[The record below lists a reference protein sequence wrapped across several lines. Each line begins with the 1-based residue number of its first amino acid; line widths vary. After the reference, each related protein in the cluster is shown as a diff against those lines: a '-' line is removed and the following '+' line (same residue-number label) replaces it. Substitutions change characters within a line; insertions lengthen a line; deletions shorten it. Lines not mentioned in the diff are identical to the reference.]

1 MANLIVKPQVEFME
15 AVKLAYKNCFTFTGR
30 IRRSEFWWA
39 VLGNFIIGLILCFIP
54 IIGQILCLFIGIVNL
69 SLTFRRLHDTNH
81 SGWWVGVPMLT
92 SAIAVG
98 IIITTCGVAALT
110 GDMNALAGA
119 SMGSMLIA
127 VLLYLAAG
135 IMELVVLVF
144 CCMDSQQ
151 VANKYGESPKYVLDN
166 SIEPNAEEPESQ
178 I

>member
-1 MANLIVKPQVEFME
+1 MANLIAKPQVEFME

-81 SGWWVGVPMLT
+81 SGWWIGAPMLT
-92 SAIAVG
+92 GLIAVG
-98 IIITTCGVAALT
+98 IIIATCGVAALT
-110 GDMNALAGA
+110 GDMDAITGA
-119 SMGSMLIA
+119 SMGSVIIA

-151 VANKYGESPKYVLDN
+151 VANKYGESPKYILNDDSAPSTQN
-166 SIEPNAEEPESQ
+166 NIQ
-178 I
+178 